1 MRKKNRLHINLLNR
15 EIIQDYF
22 QQDFLYA
29 LVTDTTEYLHY
40 KFFRKLLCE
49 SSQNCPEFNN
59 DLISLALNVE
69 LVSFESLTNF
79 QKYDSS
85 KQTEKAVGNPGSPS

>member
-1 MRKKNRLHINLLNR
+1 MQLEKKNRLHINLLNR

-40 KFFRKLLCE
+40 KFSENYSVNLHKIVL
-49 SSQNCPEFNN
+49 
-59 DLISLALNVE
+59 
-69 LVSFESLTNF
+69 SLTM
-79 QKYDSS
+79 
-85 KQTEKAVGNPGSPS
+85 TL